1 MSVILSIEE
10 AKAKGL
16 TKLVEQLERDKERR
30 EVLKMKPLE
39 DVKIKM
45 EVEDIRRDIRE
56 LEDLFQSGPPFRLNW
71 THNPLHNHS
80 KIEYNGTI
88 NDKRGVKMFNSLKN
102 SSKDV
107 VKALKET
114 AKLAAKLKKLKNA
127 RVFKDVVK
135 EYK

>member
-10 AKAKGL
+10 AKARGL

-56 LEDLFQSGPPFRLNW
+56 LEDLF
-71 THNPLHNHS
+71 
-80 KIEYNGTI
+80 
-88 NDKRGVKMFNSLKN
+88 
-102 SSKDV
+102 
-107 VKALKET
+107 
-114 AKLAAKLKKLKNA
+114 
-127 RVFKDVVK
+127 
-135 EYK
+135 

>member
-56 LEDLFQSGPPFRLNW
+56 LEDLF
-71 THNPLHNHS
+71 
-80 KIEYNGTI
+80 
-88 NDKRGVKMFNSLKN
+88 
-102 SSKDV
+102 
-107 VKALKET
+107 
-114 AKLAAKLKKLKNA
+114 
-127 RVFKDVVK
+127 
-135 EYK
+135 